1 MVRWGMETKESW
13 CCVLQCD
20 CLWSMLWR
28 PVQLWT
34 PLWDDLFCRCMHSS
48 QHTKFMRNRCPSR
61 RWRPPF
67 VRIWACI
74 VSAPRNFT
82 SYGLITGPVSAIIH
96 SIIYHIHTIIM
107 WMCFNLGPLFISHT
121 FLGGRR
127 RPIRMHWDWEKGAH
141 HRKRHIDKLNAPQ
154 KCDLTSLKWTL
165 KRNKTKKIQLTVRLP
180 RFFTLH
186 TKWTLLP
193 TNPVIFAGIV
203 VSKYGPVPG
212 VGNSCR
218 KSVRKRRELPSDDPR
233 RQMDDRNE
241 KKERRKLTTNEMRFE
256 RGRVGERVSAATS
269 KR

>member
-1 MVRWGMETKESW
+1 
-13 CCVLQCD
+13 
-20 CLWSMLWR
+20 MLWR

-121 FLGGRR
+121 FLGGR
-127 RPIRMHWDWEKGAH
+127 PIRMYWDSEKGAH
-141 HRKRHIDKLNAPQ
+141 HRKRHIDKLNASR

-165 KRNKTKKIQLTVRLP
+165 KRNKTENLTYRSIAQILHFAHQMNAFAHQSGDIRWYSCIKIWSGAWRWKFL
-180 RFFTLH
+180 
-186 TKWTLLP
+186 
-193 TNPVIFAGIV
+193 
-203 VSKYGPVPG
+203 
-212 VGNSCR
+212 
-218 KSVRKRRELPSDDPR
+218 
-233 RQMDDRNE
+233 
-241 KKERRKLTTNEMRFE
+241 
-256 RGRVGERVSAATS
+256 
-269 KR
+269 